1 MDSSFIK
8 ACKEGNLEEA
18 INIYNRDKPNIHT
31 DNDLAFRSACIIGHI
46 NIAQWLYSLEDK
58 PNIHT
63 DNDLAFRYACI
74 NGYINIAQWLYELE
88 DKPNIHA
95 LDDFAFRY
103 ACYYGHINIAQWLFG
118 LDDKPNIHAED
129 DYAFRFACFY
139 GHINIAQWLF
149 GLDDKP
155 NIHAEDD
162 FAFKF
167 VCYNGHINIAS
178 WLLSI
183 CNNYHIEI
191 KDNRIKSWKIKNSLK
206 DLYENKEYDKII
218 DKLKIQKNDDI
229 ILETCSICYEENSNF
244 LTSCKHTFCIDCFM
258 MWYIGH
264 NKKQCCYCKQN
275 IIIEKCTV
283 KN

>member
-18 INIYNRDKPNIHT
+18 INIYNKDKPNIH
-31 DNDLAFRSACIIGHI
+31 A
-46 NIAQWLYSLEDK
+46 
-58 PNIHT
+58 

-95 LDDFAFRY
+95 LDDFAFIY
-103 ACYYGHINIAQWLFG
+103 
-118 LDDKPNIHAED
+118 
-129 DYAFRFACFY
+129 ACFY

-149 GLDDKP
+149 GFDDKP
-155 NIHAEDD
+155 NIHALDD
-162 FAFKF
+162 FAFRF
-167 VCYNGHINIAS
+167 ACYKEHINIAS
-178 WLLSI
+178 WLVSI
-183 CNNYHIEI
+183 CDDYHIEI
-191 KDNRIKSWKIKNSLK
+191 EYGKIKNWKIKNSLQ

-218 DKLKIQKNDDI
+218 EKLKIQKNDDVEI
-229 ILETCSICYEENSNF
+229 ETCSICYEENSNF
-244 LTSCKHTFCIDCFM
+244 LTSCNHNFCIDCFM
-258 MWYIGH
+258 EWYIGH
-264 NKKQCCYCKQN
+264 NKKECSYCMQN